1 MEALVDFALR
11 EVGSEDTWLSVGAM
25 EGGVEGV
32 VVRLVAHHAGSL
44 RILYHEGVVFE
55 GRCGTRLA
63 LLVVMAGTGDLL
75 GLDAQMI
82 IAHHRSPVLLLE

>member
-25 EGGVEGV
+25 EGGVEGI

-63 LLVVMAGTGDLL
+63 LLVVMASTGDWL
-75 GLDAQMI
+75 GLEAQMVV
-82 IAHHRSPVLLLE
+82 AHHCSSVLLLE

>member
-1 MEALVDFALR
+1 MEAFVDFALCLF
-11 EVGSEDTWLSVGAM
+11 GSKDTWLCVGS
-25 EGGVEGV
+25 VEGRVERV
-32 VVRLVAHHAGSL
+32 VVRLVTHHAGSL
-44 RILYHEGVVFE
+44 RILYHEGVVLDR
-55 GRCGTRLA
+55 RCGTRLA